1 MRHVPEGG
9 GVAFGHV
16 NEADRRTSSLRR
28 RHLPRFH
35 VIAVNG
41 AFAPN
46 RNVYSS
52 LFKEAPPRMQ
62 LPECGKSK

>member
-1 MRHVPEGG
+1 MGRVRKRSRQTD
-9 GVAFGHV
+9 VV
-16 NEADRRTSSLRR
+16 SSLRR